1 MKTKAKHTPTPW
13 KVEEEK
19 ISVGKGRLISIKG
32 ANGFSL
38 AVVGVEDYPLM
49 EQDAAFIVRAVN
61 SHDELLALAK
71 RAIDSFWGDYGPED
85 REAFCKNHPS
95 HWVTRASETIHTAEG
110 GKP

>member
-49 EQDAAFIVRAVN
+49 EQDAALIVRAVN
-61 SHDELLALAK
+61 VHDELLAASK
-71 RAIDSFWGDYGPED
+71 RALSQYQ
-85 REAFCKNHPS
+85 AFVKEQWLKDDPFHQRTMAEIS
-95 HWVTRASETIHTAEG
+95 AAIAKAEG